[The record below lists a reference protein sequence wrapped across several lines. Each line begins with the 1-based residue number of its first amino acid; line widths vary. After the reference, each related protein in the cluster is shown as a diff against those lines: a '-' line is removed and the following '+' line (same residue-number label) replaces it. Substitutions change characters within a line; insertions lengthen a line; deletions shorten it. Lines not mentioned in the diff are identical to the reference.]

1 MGTCARETPGDVVE
15 LVELLRPAVFQCLVN
30 IQKART
36 PEYDARSIVEP
47 TEGFGVASGVLLLS
61 LLLSGK
67 MWKLSKVIP
76 LIQQR
81 PLLSPEDEEAWGDL

>member
-1 MGTCARETPGDVVE
+1 M
-15 LVELLRPAVFQCLVN
+15 
-30 IQKART
+30 
-36 PEYDARSIVEP
+36 
-47 TEGFGVASGVLLLS
+47 ASGVLLLS

-81 PLLSPEDEEAWGDL
+81 PLLPPKTRKRGVIFDSLDVGVPFPFTNR